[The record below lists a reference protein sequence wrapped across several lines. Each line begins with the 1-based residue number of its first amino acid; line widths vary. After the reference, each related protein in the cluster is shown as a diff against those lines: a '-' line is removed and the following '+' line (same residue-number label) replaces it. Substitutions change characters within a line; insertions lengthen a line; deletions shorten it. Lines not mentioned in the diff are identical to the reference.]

1 MSERTL
7 SLGAHPGVAYPE
19 RELPRENWYEQGLR
33 AFQGHLGRTL
43 WSGGRALG
51 RMPALVA
58 AAADG
63 VAELDEA
70 GLRARAAAVGQ
81 RLRREG
87 LQPEPAAAAFA
98 LVREAAQRTLGLR
111 HYDVQLMGGWVL
123 LSGRL
128 AEMETGEGKTLTATL
143 AAATAALG
151 GLPVHVITVNDY
163 LAERDAAAMAP
174 VFEALGLTTGRVLQ
188 GMDPEARRAAYA
200 CDITYGTNK
209 EVAFDYLKDRIALG
223 GLRSRLRARVGRIS
237 GGAAAPS
244 RLLLR
249 GLYFAIVDEAD
260 SVMVDEARTPLII
273 SGPSNSDGRE
283 QVYARAV
290 ELARGLEAER
300 DFRVSARERDV
311 ELTAAG
317 KQRLAE
323 RAPAEGVWTGPRRRE
338 ELVTQGLSALHLYRR
353 DEHYLVRDDKVQI
366 IDEYTGRVFG
376 DRSWEQG
383 LHQMIETKE
392 GVTVTGQREPLARGT
407 YQRFF
412 RRYLHLA
419 GMTGTASELAPELWS
434 VYGLEVVRLPTHRPV
449 RRRLVA
455 RRVFPTTAR
464 KWQHVAQRVRQETA
478 AGRPVL
484 VGTRSVAASDA
495 LAAVLAAADIPH
507 RVLNA
512 RQDEEEAA
520 VVAEAGWA
528 GRVTVATNMAGRGTD
543 IKLGQGVEEAGGLHV
558 IGTEFHDSRRID
570 RQLFGRCARQGD
582 PGSYELI
589 LSLEDELARTF
600 GAGAPRW
607 LLGRLAWL
615 PGLGRAAFG
624 YLRRTQRRAERL
636 HSSMRQDLLKSDERL
651 EDSLSFSRHRE

>member
-1 MSERTL
+1 MSERSL
-7 SLGAHPGVAYPE
+7 SLGAHGGVAYPE
-19 RELPRENWYEQGLR
+19 RELPRENWYEQGVR
-33 AFQGHLGRTL
+33 AFQGRLGRTL

-51 RMPALVA
+51 RIPALVEA
-58 AAADG
+58 AAEG
-63 VAELDEA
+63 VAALDGA

-87 LQPEPAAAAFA
+87 LQAEPAAAAFA

-163 LAERDAAAMAP
+163 LAERDAETMAP

-283 QVYARAV
+283 QVYSLAV
-290 ELARGLEAER
+290 ELARGLEVGR
-300 DFRVSARERDV
+300 DFRVTPREREV
-311 ELTAAG
+311 ELTAPG

-419 GMTGTASELAPELWS
+419 GMTGTASELASELWS
-434 VYGLEVVRLPTHRPV
+434 VYDLEVVRLPTHRPV
-449 RRRLVA
+449 RRHLVG

-464 KWQHVAQRVRQETA
+464 KWQYVARRVHQETA

-484 VGTRSVAASDA
+484 VGTRSVAASDD
-495 LAAVLAAADIPH
+495 LAAVLAAAGIPH

-520 VVAEAGWA
+520 VVAEAGWS

-543 IKLGQGVEEAGGLHV
+543 IKLGEGVEEAGGLHV
-558 IGTEFHDSRRID
+558 IATEFHDSRRID

-600 GAGAPRW
+600 GSGAPRW

-615 PGLGRAAFG
+615 PGLRHAAFG

-636 HSSMRQDLLKSDERL
+636 HSGMRQDLLKSDERL